1 MCVFLYSLFIKCR
14 TGCYQEPP
22 QVIAWA
28 LEKAQIKQTNRPGFR
43 NRKPGR
49 FLCCNVQE
57 KQKIS
62 FTERTSKLSNRIVII
77 DRQKGID
84 AIKGECTMKKIW
96 MFLLGAAFAAE
107 LFLVV
112 CMASRSASPR
122 QVMYTFK
129 DDVWDVIYRLNRR
142 WNLWEKHLAFWRM
155 DRQAVHLFLYTGVV
169 QKRQK
174 FYSCFTKQQNFTQR
188 IATVVALCYNE
199 QRRRMNRA

>member
-1 MCVFLYSLFIKCR
+1 MS
-14 TGCYQEPP
+14 
-22 QVIAWA
+22 
-28 LEKAQIKQTNRPGFR
+28 RPGFR

-77 DRQKGID
+77 DRQKGIN
-84 AIKGECTMKKIW
+84 AIKGECAMKKIW

-142 WNLWEKHLAFWRM
+142 WNL
-155 DRQAVHLFLYTGVV
+155 
-169 QKRQK
+169 
-174 FYSCFTKQQNFTQR
+174 
-188 IATVVALCYNE
+188 
-199 QRRRMNRA
+199 